1 MIDKSIAGHT
11 AAPDEI
17 ERMMR
22 NLCAYALSEPDPL
35 QRYLDLTHQQV
46 VFDGVASMLRNER
59 GKALA
64 DLLDSGVSLA
74 AVAESAHLETP
85 GQVKTLVTAS
95 GRHMPAGTKA
105 GGKPAKPAKP
115 AKARSTDP
123 APAKAWPTDPAPAKP
138 VMEPAAAATRIEA
151 KPTGT
156 RLMTP
161 EERAALGLTPHG
173 PIAFANRLA
182 TAS

>member
-1 MIDKSIAGHT
+1 MIDKSTAGYS

-46 VFDGVASMLRNER
+46 VFDGVASTLRRER

-64 DLLDSGVSLA
+64 DLLESGVTLA
-74 AVAESAHLETP
+74 AVAESAQLGTP
-85 GQVKTLVTAS
+85 AQVKSLVTAS
-95 GRHMPAGTKA
+95 GRAVPAAPKA
-105 GGKPAKPAKP
+105 GKAKP
-115 AKARSTDP
+115 AKAKPAEAVAATP
-123 APAKAWPTDPAPAKP
+123 TEPALAPAKSSVVTR
-138 VMEPAAAATRIEA
+138 VEP
-151 KPTGT
+151 KNGT
-156 RLMTP
+156 RLMTA

-173 PIAFANRLA
+173 PAAFANGRLA